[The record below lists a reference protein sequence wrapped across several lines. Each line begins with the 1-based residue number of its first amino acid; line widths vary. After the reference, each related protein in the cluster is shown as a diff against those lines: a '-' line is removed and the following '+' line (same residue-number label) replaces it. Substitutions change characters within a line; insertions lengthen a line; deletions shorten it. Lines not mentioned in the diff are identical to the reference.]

1 MIGDSGCDGIGKRGD
16 QKGVFVNG
24 FYPRKFSKNFQ
35 MPHLYPHQSMRYTN
49 QTNEKKAYVTSSQ
62 PAASSRAKQ
71 YRFCDWVIKLPS
83 VLDNLTDKNAIL
95 DVALDL
101 LRNRALL
108 GVLVGSLLGWQ
119 HDVHTG
125 ALAGEDLGVQTLLT
139 QIDGSAVNLVQQD
152 GRDHAVDL
160 QRELGRLDHLK
171 TADEGVDDDGEAVA
185 VVNGD
190 GVCFVRHLE
199 DGLVTAGNQDGLVLL
214 GWYLNDASGIIEVLD
229 VPLVRLK
236 LLARRFLR
244 AHALRLGLLSGS
256 GALGTIRRRRRNA
269 AQGVAAIGD
278 RRASTESG
286 ILVRHLRLVDLA
298 EAGSNTLS
306 LVYLSKD
313 GGHVSGRRL

>member
-1 MIGDSGCDGIGKRGD
+1 MLLI
-16 QKGVFVNG
+16 
-24 FYPRKFSKNFQ
+24 
-35 MPHLYPHQSMRYTN
+35 T
-49 QTNEKKAYVTSSQ
+49 
-62 PAASSRAKQ
+62 Q
-71 YRFCDWVIKLPS
+71 YRFPPLLLLFS
-83 VLDNLTDKNAIL
+83 AGVLDDLVDESAVL

-101 LRNRALL
+101 FWDGTFL
-108 GVLVGSLLGWQ
+108 GVFICTLLGWE
-119 HDVHTG
+119 HDVDRG
-125 ALAGEDLGVQTLLT
+125 AFAGEDLRVQTLAAEV
-139 QIDGSAVNLVQQD
+139 DGCAVDLVEED
-152 GRDHAVDL
+152 GGDDAVDL
-160 QRELGRLDHLK
+160 QGELGRLDDFQA
-171 TADEGVDDDGEAVA
+171 ADEGVDDDGEAVA